1 MSQIGW
7 SPVCHI
13 VLVAFTLY
21 LEDYCNKPKSCIC
34 STIGLSGLH
43 PWDCFDQKCVSAG
56 NWTAIARK
64 KALEIE
70 LHKVGLTSHRKPKIW
85 QGTLDLKNGHRG
97 AWRAHQSLITN
108 PEIASDCMLVFE
120 DDAKFTP
127 EFVRNRRQIL
137 RKTIKFM
144 SGTSPWDI
152 FFLGSNPVQ
161 MQRLENIENVVR
173 LHSWALFA
181 YVVSDTGRALFANRT
196 FPRATGGTIDG
207 ISHDSNFAFGV
218 YPSVAIHPSGVYSD
232 TLGSRRSF
240 NLSMMWSRNEELLFE
255 YASDPK
261 KCWPRM
267 AEISN
272 FGAIYSEWYATRK
285 KIYDPLMICH

>member
-85 QGTLDLKNGHRG
+85 QGTLNLQSGHRG
-97 AWRAHQSLITN
+97 EWRAQQYLTTN
-108 PEIASDCMLVFE
+108 PEIASDCILVFE

-137 RKTIKFM
+137 RKTINLRVEPLR
-144 SGTSPWDI
+144 GI
-152 FFLGSNPVQ
+152 FVFFRQTQCKAVKMGCPHSVGMQSTLPRNLALWIVRWSVAGCTFPGRSERPGDRLG
-161 MQRLENIENVVR
+161 
-173 LHSWALFA
+173 
-181 YVVSDTGRALFANRT
+181 DTGH
-196 FPRATGGTIDG
+196 G
-207 ISHDSNFAFGV
+207 IS
-218 YPSVAIHPSGVYSD
+218 
-232 TLGSRRSF
+232 
-240 NLSMMWSRNEELLFE
+240 
-255 YASDPK
+255 
-261 KCWPRM
+261 
-267 AEISN
+267 
-272 FGAIYSEWYATRK
+272 
-285 KIYDPLMICH
+285 